1 MVVHLSNQRSMKT
14 QHYWDTLQLT
24 FSTDETGAAYV
35 RYMYDKDELKAG
47 YNIMRERRFNHDAFD
62 FPEVIIIKNEALTLE
77 LNIYYEGEE
86 EYGQSFTLH
95 LDEAPE
101 VEVTVGTE
109 ERHAQL
115 NLRLVAFD
123 EPLESDER
131 DDDGRFDAWA

>member
-1 MVVHLSNQRSMKT
+1 MKT
-14 QHYWDTLQLT
+14 QHYRDTLQLT

-77 LNIYYEGEE
+77 LNIYYYEGEE

>member
-1 MVVHLSNQRSMKT
+1 MVVHLSNQRPMKT

-47 YNIMRERRFNHDAFD
+47 YNIMRERR
-62 FPEVIIIKNEALTLE
+62 
-77 LNIYYEGEE
+77 YEGEE

-131 DDDGRFDAWA
+131 DDDGRFDTWA